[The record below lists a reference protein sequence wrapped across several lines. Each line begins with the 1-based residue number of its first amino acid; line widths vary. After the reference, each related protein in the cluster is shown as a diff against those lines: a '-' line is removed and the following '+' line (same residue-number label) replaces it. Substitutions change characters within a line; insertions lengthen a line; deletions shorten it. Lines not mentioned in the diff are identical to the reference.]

1 MKKILFVLMLCVSM
15 VACKKHEIEDV
26 ETTPMVTISFDQQL
40 VSSNSMVRN
49 TTNEF
54 LDIIEEQTP
63 DYVIVTLKN
72 LDLDKTFTCK
82 SNESITIPLGE
93 YEISAESN
101 GGTMTSGSGGAYY
114 SIPKLKVNTNN
125 IKITATT
132 KEITLN
138 AYYACYAVFA
148 LIDECKSVTGNFNRE
163 FPKNGKY
170 YVCYMDDSQ
179 DAYISIIP
187 YDDNTE
193 FISTSYIFST
203 TYDVNKVYAE
213 YGKYYVIHPQK
224 VDKTV
229 LDKYY
234 LPTEYTDYYI
244 LKPEYRQYN
253 CIYDKNRKEWL
264 YADQKS

>member
-1 MKKILFVLMLCVSM
+1 MKKIFIFCLMVLVMFSCN
-15 VACKKHEIEDV
+15 KNTDV
-26 ETTPMVTISFDQQL
+26 ENPMVTISFDQQL
-40 VSSNSMVRN
+40 VSSNSMTR
-49 TTNEF
+49 TTSNEF

-63 DYVIVTLKN
+63 TYVNVTLKN
-72 LDLDKTFTCK
+72 LDLNKTFTCK

-148 LIDECKSVTGNFNRE
+148 LIDECAKCSFST
-163 FPKNGKY
+163 KYGKY
-170 YVCYMDDSQ
+170 YVAYFFT
-179 DAYISIIP
+179 DASITLTP
-187 YDDNTE
+187 YEENANLFT
-193 FISTSYIFST
+193 T
-203 TYDVNKVYAE
+203 TYEFSKDYIKDKIYAE

-224 VDKTV
+224 VDKTNSQFTIN
-229 LDKYY
+229 LDKMEEG
-234 LPTEYTDYYI
+234 TF
-244 LKPEYRQYN
+244 
-253 CIYDKNRKEWL
+253 
-264 YADQKS
+264 